1 MDIGYEKEPFQGL
14 RIKASVA
21 QKFRQFAKKLSKSQ
35 SMTLL
40 LMLDFFEI
48 NGISPK
54 EKIGP
59 KIQTL
64 ESLIKKRVNSLIAII
79 RDIEQNQTLPTKG
92 MLDAIFEGLP
102 AQTKKKVAPTFEEAF
117 KNLEKYPATR
127 PNVSSETDHKDIR
140 SILQKVEAVKPAFGK
155 PFYKINLDPEEI
167 KRLKTKYH
175 VYHD

>member
-1 MDIGYEKEPFQGL
+1 MDLGYENEPFQGL

-21 QKFRQFAKKLSKSQ
+21 EKFRQYARKLSKSQ

-48 NGISPK
+48 NAISPK

-64 ESLIKKRVNSLIAII
+64 ESFIKKRINALVAII
-79 RDIEQNQTLPTKG
+79 RDIEQQQTVPTKA
-92 MLDAIFEGLP
+92 MLEALFEGLP
-102 AQTKKKVAPTFEEAF
+102 VQTRKKVIPSFEEAF
-117 KNLEKYPATR
+117 KNLERTPASL
-127 PNVSSETDHKDIR
+127 PKISSETDHKDIR
-140 SILQKVEAVKPAFGK
+140 NILRKVETVKPPFGK
-155 PFYKINLDPEEI
+155 AYYKLTLDPEEV

>member
-1 MDIGYEKEPFQGL
+1 MDIGYEKVPFQGL

-64 ESLIKKRVNSLIAII
+64 ESTIKKRINALVAII
-79 RDIEQNQTLPTKG
+79 KDIEQQHTVPTKA
-92 MLDAIFEGLP
+92 MLEALFEGLP
-102 AQTKKKVAPTFEEAF
+102 LQTRKKIHPSFEEAF
-117 KNLEKYPATR
+117 KNLEQYPATL
-127 PNVSSETDHKDIR
+127 PKVSSETDHKDIR
-140 SILQKVEAVKPAFGK
+140 SILRKVETVKPAFGK